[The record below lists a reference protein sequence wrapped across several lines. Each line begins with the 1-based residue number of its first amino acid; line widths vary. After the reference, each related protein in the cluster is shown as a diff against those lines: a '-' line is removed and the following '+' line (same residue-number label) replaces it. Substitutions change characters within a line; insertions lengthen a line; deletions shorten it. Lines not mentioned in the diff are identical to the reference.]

1 MSAAASTRDGVASR
15 RRGRKTRQKI
25 IEAARALLIEKGYAR
40 FLLRDVAARAG
51 VQVGNLPY
59 YFPTK
64 NDLFRTIFDQEIIQA
79 TKGLREAL
87 QRTSTANDRL
97 TAIVD
102 AGLALIKKPEMA
114 SWLVLSGIAQHDLIA
129 LRSLES
135 EDRVFSDVFAEEV
148 AEWLPRIRPGLEQ
161 ERARHIAHYFSAMLD
176 GISMRIG
183 YGRPETPE
191 ARALE
196 SELREVMFM
205 LVLNRSVQRAA

>member
-1 MSAAASTRDGVASR
+1 MSAAANTREGVASR
-15 RRGRKTRQKI
+15 RRGQKTRQKI
-25 IEAARALLIEKGYAR
+25 LEAAKALLIQKGYAN

-64 NDLFRTIFDQEIIQA
+64 NDLLRAIFDGEIIQA
-79 TKGLREAL
+79 TKGLREVL
-87 QRTSTANDRL
+87 QRTSAANDRL

-114 SWLVLSGIAQHDLIA
+114 SWLVLSGIAQHDLLA
-129 LRSLES
+129 LKSVGS
-135 EDRVFSDVFAEEV
+135 EDQVFSDVFADEV
-148 AEWLPRIRPGLEQ
+148 AEWLPRIQPSLET
-161 ERARHIAHYFSAMLD
+161 ERAHHIAHYFSAMLD

-183 YGRPETPE
+183 YGRPETPD

-196 SELREVMFM
+196 SELRGVMFM
-205 LVLNRSVQRAA
+205 LVFGHSMESAA